1 MPRRIA
7 IVLVLA
13 FLSSECIAIK
23 AYEGPELL
31 KSEIAVILD
40 LYSHVMPGMQ
50 EDAAMKVDRVLKS
63 ALGKLAEA

>member
-13 FLSSECIAIK
+13 LLSSGCTAIK
-23 AYEGPELL
+23 AYEGPEVP
-31 KSEIAVILD
+31 KSEIAVTLD

-50 EDAAMKVDRVLKS
+50 EDAAMEGGQGSEICVR
-63 ALGKLAEA
+63 